1 MIVRADGILAPADNY
16 GGRMALF
23 WVAPFALLMAVVFLV
38 LMLVDQRRGG
48 GYRAVSLRSPE

>member
-1 MIVRADGILAPADNY
+1 
-16 GGRMALF
+16 MALF